1 MMMFGRSIAR
11 EAVVKVGLLV
21 LFMVLTVL
29 LLGQCEKRREEAAQ
43 ARLDKELNDARVGSG
58 ADAIGTVTNRG
69 AAEMESENLTRNNE
83 RDIRAAPGAS
93 DRVNSG
99 VDLAGRKALCK
110 RAAYKDTPQ
119 CKELM
124 R

>member
-1 MMMFGRSIAR
+1 MMVFGKSYGT
-11 EAVVKVGLLV
+11 EVVVKIGLLV
-21 LFMVLTVL
+21 LFMVMAVL

-43 ARLDKELNDARVGSG
+43 ARLEKEIGAAKDASG
-58 ADAIGTVTNRG
+58 ADAINTITARE
-69 AAEMESENLTRNNE
+69 AAAVESENLTRNNE
-83 RDIRAAPGAS
+83 RDIRTAPGAG

-119 CKELM
+119 CKELV